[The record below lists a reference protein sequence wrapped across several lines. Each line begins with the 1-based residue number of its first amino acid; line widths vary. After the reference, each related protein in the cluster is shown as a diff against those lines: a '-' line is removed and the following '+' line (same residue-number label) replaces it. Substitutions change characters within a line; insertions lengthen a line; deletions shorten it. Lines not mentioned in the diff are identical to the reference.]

1 MRLLLPAALALFACN
16 ALGMSS
22 GVTVDEP
29 SHDWP
34 PQGRVVQIVVA
45 TPAGAGPGDAI
56 ARLLANELGRK
67 LGSQFVI
74 ETHNGINGNIGANI
88 VASARP
94 DGIRLLFAGSGTL
107 AVNPSLYKK
116 PGFDPQSSFDAIGLV
131 AEAPNILVVNNHL
144 PVDSLD
150 DFTEY
155 AQTYP
160 GVVNFGSSGNGSAM
174 HLAGQLYM
182 NQTHTNMVHI
192 PYSAIGLAMTNLI
205 SGEIQSMY
213 QLVPDVLAQI
223 KAAQIKPLAVMSSQ
237 RLDVLPDVPTMR
249 ELGYPELVSSIW
261 YALLAPK
268 GTPPDIIARGNR
280 ALNDILHEPDVRRA
294 MADMGV
300 LPLGGTPQDVGIL
313 LERELEKWHEVV
325 LDANIYPQ

>member
-1 MRLLLPAALALFACN
+1 MRLLLPATLALFACS
-16 ALGMSS
+16 ALGMSN
-22 GVTVDEP
+22 GIANGEP
-29 SHDWP
+29 THAWP
-34 PQGRVVQIVVA
+34 PQDRVVQIIVA
-45 TPAGAGPGDAI
+45 TPLGTGPGDTI
-56 ARLLANELGRK
+56 AKLLARELSSK
-67 LGSQFVI
+67 LGGHFVI
-74 ETHNGINGNIGANI
+74 ETHNGINGNIGANL

-94 DGIRLLFAGSGTL
+94 DGTRLLFAGSGTL

-116 PGFDPQSSFDAIGLV
+116 PGFDPRASFDAIGLV

-155 AQTYP
+155 AQAYP

-213 QLVPDVLAQI
+213 QVVPDVLAQI
-223 KAAQIKPLAVMSSQ
+223 KAGQIKPLAVMSTQ
-237 RLDVLPDVPTMR
+237 RLATLPDVPTMS

-268 GTPPDIIARGNR
+268 GTPQDVIARGNR
-280 ALNDILHEPDVRRA
+280 ALNDIRQEPELRRA
-294 MADMGV
+294 LMGMGV
-300 LPLGGTPQDVGIL
+300 LPLGGAPRDMDTL
-313 LERELEKWHEVV
+313 LERELEKWHAVV
-325 LDANIYPQ
+325 LDANIQAQ